1 MLNQYGGGQ
10 FDLIKDFE
18 KAGMP
23 KPEDKNKA
31 PKNTVADRMIADMYR
46 KIDEAKQLE
55 KDKKP
60 VTMVSIKGIMDEIKA
75 MGEEEKNNENKNNE

>member
-23 KPEDKNKA
+23 KPAEKTKV
-31 PKNTVADRMIADMYR
+31 PRKTVADRMIADMYR
-46 KIDEAKQLE
+46 KIDEAKELE
-55 KDKKP
+55 KEKKT

-75 MGEEEKNNENKNNE
+75 MGEEDKNKENKNNE